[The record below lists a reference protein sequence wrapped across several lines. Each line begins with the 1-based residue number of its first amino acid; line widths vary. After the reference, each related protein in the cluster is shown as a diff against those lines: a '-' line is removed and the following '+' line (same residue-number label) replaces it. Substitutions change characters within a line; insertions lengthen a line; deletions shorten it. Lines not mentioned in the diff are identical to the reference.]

1 MVHRNVST
9 GRRFVRAAAKNGKA
23 AGQGLPQKYRLFLLL
38 LPFIILVALFA
49 YLPLYGWRYAFFNY
63 RPGLPLKLS
72 NFVGFDWFKSIVS
85 SEVRRGEVFRVMKNT
100 LAISGLGLLTSWL
113 PIAFAVLLSEI
124 RILPYRKLI
133 QTLTT
138 IPNFIS
144 WVLVYS
150 FAFALFSVDAGL
162 VNRILID
169 WGLIDKGIN
178 FLLSGEHIWI
188 KMTAWN
194 IWKGLGWGAII
205 YLAAIAGIDQE
216 LYEAARVDGA
226 GRFRQ
231 MLHITLPGLL
241 PTYFV
246 LLMLSIANLI
256 NNGMDQYFVFRNAMN
271 KDTIEVL
278 DLYVYN
284 LGFGSNSTSG
294 IPFATAV
301 SMLKS
306 AVSLTLLFFA
316 NSLSKLLRGES
327 IV

>member
-1 MVHRNVST
+1 MTHP
-9 GRRFVRAAAKNGKA
+9 VRARREI
-23 AGQGLPQKYRLFLLL
+23 PQKYRLFLML
-38 LPFIILVALFA
+38 LPFIVLVALFA

-63 RPGLPLKLS
+63 RPGIPLKRS
-72 NFVGFDWFKSIVS
+72 DFVGFDWFMSIVS
-85 SEVRRGEVFRVMKNT
+85 SPARRMEVLRVMKNT
-100 LAISGLGLLTSWL
+100 LAISGLGIATSWF
-113 PIAFAVLLSEI
+113 PVAFAILLSEI
-124 RILPYRKLI
+124 RSARYKRIV

-150 FAFALFSVDAGL
+150 FAFVLFSVDAGL

-169 WGLIDKGIN
+169 LGIIDRGIN
-178 FLLSGEHIWI
+178 FLLSGEHIWL
-188 KMTAWN
+188 KMTAWS

-205 YLAAIAGIDQE
+205 YLAAITGIDQE
-216 LYEAARVDGA
+216 LYEAAKVDGA

-231 MLHITLPGLL
+231 MWHITLPGLL

-246 LLMLSIANLI
+246 LLLLSVANLI

-271 KDTIEVL
+271 RDTIEVL

-284 LGFGSNSTSG
+284 LGFGGGRTSG
-294 IPFATAV
+294 IPFATTI

-306 AVSLTLLFFA
+306 VVSLTLLFVS
-316 NSLSKLLRGES
+316 NTLSKLMRGEN
-327 IV
+327 IF